1 MTRLGVQ
8 IARRLGLY
16 LQSVVLVALYDGVTT
31 RGVKMRKVGVAAA
44 LLGVFVLSGLVFV
57 AGRAAAA
64 DPACPTSWPQETYED
79 FFTDSEGAEWFVIRS
94 VDSQG
99 YEMVRAYPAS
109 DLYNLGYVP
118 NSPDETCYLLVRRPG
133 DAEDSTGP
141 SQVTFRKEA
150 EEPSPESPTT
160 PPDLL
165 SRLLAGDSQALDRNT
180 RWGDLFITLTGPEQA
195 CIRSGLNEEQLASAM
210 AGQIYREGD
219 TEEWE
224 VVIFGCLDRETAA
237 AVFYFIFATRLG
249 LEGVV
254 DDETASCIRD
264 LLVAVDIP
272 ALVAGS
278 LPDTQ
283 GEEIGAVL
291 QFWFGL
297 VACFTQAGGLSPEV
311 LSEQDETR
319 LWSFATDGWVS
330 AAPAVVDG
338 VVYVGSDD
346 HQVYAL
352 DAATGTELWRFATD
366 DAVKSVPAVSD
377 GVVYV
382 GSNDHRL
389 YALDAGTGGKLW
401 SHDTGA
407 WVQSSPTIKDG
418 VVYSSALVDGEP
430 RVVALDASSGEPSW
444 TAQQPHAFDP
454 EFAPIVVGG
463 KVYLP
468 GAEYGVFHALDAAD
482 GGIAWSASVGSYVET
497 GPTVL
502 GGVVYLTVV
511 NEAYALDESTGDE
524 IWSYGTERYPARDF
538 PALVVD
544 GVYYLSPDEVLH
556 ALRADTGETL
566 WTYQASTFISAAP
579 VVAHGMVF
587 AAAEDGEMFA
597 LDADT
602 GAELWI
608 TTAEGRGPQSL
619 TVSEGVLYLES
630 DLGNLMAI
638 DASDGQ
644 PIRDYQKGYFLGLT
658 NYTVQ
663 DGVVYFGS
671 FPNEVHAY
679 TAPEPQ

>member
-1 MTRLGVQ
+1 
-8 IARRLGLY
+8 
-16 LQSVVLVALYDGVTT
+16 
-31 RGVKMRKVGVAAA
+31 MRKVGIAAA
-44 LLGVFVLSGLVFV
+44 LLGVFVLSGLVLM
-57 AGRAAAA
+57 AGGAAAE
-64 DPACPTSWPQETYED
+64 DPACPASWPQETHED
-79 FFTDSEGAEWFVIRS
+79 FVTDSEGAEWFVIRS

-109 DLYNLGYVP
+109 DLYDLGYVP
-118 NSPDETCYLLVRRPG
+118 NSPDEICYLLVQRPG
-133 DAEDSTGP
+133 DTDDSTEP
-141 SQVTFRKEA
+141 NQVTFRKET
-150 EEPSPESPTT
+150 EETSPELPSAT
-160 PPDLL
+160 PQDLL
-165 SRLLAGDSQALDRNT
+165 SRLLAGDPQALDRNT
-180 RWGDLFITLTGPEQA
+180 RWGDLFITLTGPAQA
-195 CIRSGLNEEQLASAM
+195 CIRSGLSEGQLASAM
-210 AGQIYREGD
+210 AAPIYREGE

-237 AVFYFIFATRLG
+237 AVFYFIFAARLG
-249 LEGVV
+249 LEDVV

-264 LLVAVDIP
+264 LLATMDIP

-278 LPDTQ
+278 LPDAQ
-283 GEEIGAVL
+283 GEEVGAVL

-297 VACFTQAGGLSPEV
+297 VACFIQAGGLSPEV
-311 LSEQDETR
+311 PSEQDESR

-330 AAPAVVDG
+330 AAPAIADG

-346 HQVYAL
+346 HRVYAL
-352 DAATGTELWRFATD
+352 YAATGTELWRFTTGD
-366 DAVKSVPAVSD
+366 VVKSTPTVSD

-389 YALDAGTGGKLW
+389 YALDAATGGELW

-407 WVQSSPTIKDG
+407 WVQSSPTVKDG

-430 RVVALDASSGEPSW
+430 RVVALDASSGAPSW

-454 EFAPIVVGG
+454 DFAPTVAGG
-463 KVYLP
+463 KVYVP

-482 GGIAWSASVGSYVET
+482 GGIAWTASVGSYVKT
-497 GPTVL
+497 RPTML
-502 GGVVYLTVV
+502 DGVVYLTVV
-511 NEAYALDESTGDE
+511 NEAYALAESTGE
-524 IWSYGTERYPARDF
+524 AIWSYGTGRYPARDF

-544 GVYYLSPDEVLH
+544 GVYYLSPDEVLN

-566 WTYQASTFISAAP
+566 WTYQANAHISTAP
-579 VVAHGMVF
+579 VVADGMVF
-587 AAAEDGEMFA
+587 AATEDWEIFA
-597 LDADT
+597 VDAST
-602 GAELWI
+602 GAELWTI
-608 TTAEGRGPQSL
+608 TAEGRGLQSL

-638 DASDGQ
+638 DASNGH

>member
-1 MTRLGVQ
+1 M
-8 IARRLGLY
+8 Y
-16 LQSVVLVALYDGVTT
+16 PQSVVLVAPFDGVTA
-31 RGVKMRKVGVAAA
+31 RGVKMRKVGIAAA

-57 AGRAAAA
+57 AGSAAAA

-109 DLYNLGYVP
+109 DLYDLGYVP
-118 NSPDETCYLLVRRPG
+118 NSPDEICYLLVRRPR

-141 SQVTFRKEA
+141 SQVTFR
-150 EEPSPESPTT
+150 EESEGPSPESSTT

-165 SRLLAGDSQALDRNT
+165 SRLLAGDPQALDGNT
-180 RWGDLFITLTGPEQA
+180 RWGDLFVTLTGPEQA
-195 CIRSGLNEEQLASAM
+195 CIRGGLSEEQFASAM
-210 AGQIYREGD
+210 ATPIYREGE

-224 VVIFGCLDRETAA
+224 VVIFGCLDQETAA
-237 AVFYFIFATRLG
+237 AVFYFTFAALLG

-254 DDETASCIRD
+254 GDETASCIRD
-264 LLVAVDIP
+264 LLAVVDVP

-278 LPDTQ
+278 LPDAQ
-283 GEEIGAVL
+283 GEEVGAFL

-297 VACFTQAGGLSPEV
+297 VVCFADAGGLAPEGAA
-311 LSEQDETR
+311 EQDESR
-319 LWSFATDGWVS
+319 LWSFAADGWVS
-330 AAPAVVDG
+330 AAPAIADG

-352 DAATGTELWRFATD
+352 DAATGTELWIFTTGD
-366 DAVKSVPAVSD
+366 VVKSTPTVSD

-382 GSNDHRL
+382 GSNDRRL
-389 YALDAGTGGKLW
+389 YALDAATGSELW

-407 WVQSSPTIKDG
+407 WVQSSPTVKDG

-430 RVVALDASSGEPSW
+430 RVVALGASSGELSW

-454 EFAPIVVGG
+454 EFAPTVAGG

-468 GAEYGVFHALDAAD
+468 GAEYGAFHALDAAD
-482 GGIAWSASVGSYVET
+482 GGISWTASVGSYVKT
-497 GPTVL
+497 RPTVL
-502 GGVVYLTVV
+502 DGVAYLTVV

-566 WTYQASTFISAAP
+566 WTYQASAPINDAP

-587 AAAEDGEMFA
+587 AAAENGEIFA
-597 LDADT
+597 VDAST
-602 GAELWI
+602 GTELW
-608 TTAEGRGPQSL
+608 TVTAEGRGLQSL

-630 DLGNLMAI
+630 DVGNLMAI
-638 DASDGQ
+638 DASNGQ

-671 FPNEVHAY
+671 FPNDVHAY
-679 TAPEPQ
+679 TVPEPQ